1 LKSKPDQELR
11 DAFLDFLKAVAKKAT
26 DELGPNP
33 KRLQRSRW
41 IVETGPSRRSSK
53 IFQREVFDSINIFK
67 AYKSKWILD
76 SSSEQEKLKE
86 ILKSYK
92 FTGTAQQLCLSML
105 NNWLQLPDPLA
116 FEEYAVSHLLDEFV
130 DAVSKNRIMTK
141 SRFAIEGL
149 TIANIPTLLEE
160 NILIRQITE
169 NELWDLGDIDN
180 KNQTNSIFNYFYI
193 PDGTIDLISDVGRA
207 HSIT

>member
-1 LKSKPDQELR
+1 M
-11 DAFLDFLKAVAKKAT
+11 
-26 DELGPNP
+26 
-33 KRLQRSRW
+33 
-41 IVETGPSRRSSK
+41 ETGPSRRSSK
-53 IFQREVFDSINIFK
+53 IFQREVFDSLNIFK

-86 ILKSYK
+86 ILKAYK
-92 FTGTAQQLCLSML
+92 FTGTTQQLCLSML
-105 NNWLQLPDPLA
+105 NNWLQLSDPLA

-160 NILIRQITE
+160 NILIRQVPIK
-169 NELWDLGDIDN
+169 WHLGIIEVTHAQRPVLVQVVQGSDKAVHLSIL
-180 KNQTNSIFNYFYI
+180 KLPSKGCIGMAEVTNRMIRDFE
-193 PDGTIDLISDVGRA
+193 
-207 HSIT
+207 